1 MNKSLIKILFITVS
15 FLAVS
20 SCSSV
25 YDKHVQW
32 QVVKPEAFPIIR
44 GIGYAPISLQ
54 KSKHKTQ
61 RMLMAIK
68 ASKIAAYVELAE
80 QVYGQQI
87 NSKTTMADMLISN
100 QQLTASVQGLIRGAK
115 VVKSYP
121 VGDTY
126 ATELQLDFKEVY
138 EIYQAN
144 LNRKEIKE
152 CKIFLILMCCN
163 FSAVT
168 YLDYSRVEVCST
180 FMYKVPCKIFAQGLI
195 FQQRR

>member
-1 MNKSLIKILFITVS
+1 MNSALIKILFAIVS
-15 FLAVS
+15 LMAIS

-32 QVVKPEAFPIIR
+32 EAVKPEAFPVIR

-54 KSKHKTQ
+54 KSEHKTQ

-80 QVYGQQI
+80 QVYGQQV

-100 QQLTASVQGLIRGAK
+100 QQLAASVQGLIRGAK

-126 ATELQLDFKEVY
+126 TTELQIDFKDVY

-144 LNRKEIKE
+144 LNRKEIKS
-152 CKIFLILMCCN
+152 IQYF
-163 FSAVT
+163 
-168 YLDYSRVEVCST
+168 
-180 FMYKVPCKIFAQGLI
+180 
-195 FQQRR
+195 